1 MKVNEMANAT
11 DEKIIDL
18 ERLDHLHERLETL
31 SGGASDETVDAIP
44 TSDVGGNIWIAG
56 G

>member
-1 MKVNEMANAT
+1 MRASEMANAT

-31 SGGASDETVDAIP
+31 SGGAGDETVNAIP